1 MTQIASEDI
10 RAAVASGVISEAQA
24 AKLEILAEARHGYRA
39 HMTDEDEPFELFR
52 GFSEIFVTVGLVI
65 LFAGMLAMLVPL
77 YALGSIT
84 ILPVVAAGLAW
95 LGAEYFTRRRRM
107 ALPSSFL
114 SIAFGVSI
122 LILSGLSQNIEAA
135 ALSAVVFEP
144 QRELLPQRIL
154 MVFAL
159 ALVGMI
165 IWYLRFRIPFS
176 MLVMGIMGLGVVF
189 SLASF
194 FDPSLLNNITSPVA
208 MLFDLGGNSNAALA
222 TLAFGTLTFVIA
234 MGFDLRDPHRISR
247 LSRAAFWLHVLAAP
261 AIVNT
266 MAFTTW
272 SLGGQMGLILT
283 ALTLAIF
290 TLLAIIIDRR
300 SFLTAGLIYFAFVL
314 NSVVDGGSST
324 WTSIYT
330 LLVLGGAVTLVGTF
344 WTQIRTGLMKAL
356 PNFPLKRRLPPY
368 AEAL

>member
-234 MGFDLRDPHRISR
+234 MGFE
-247 LSRAAFWLHVLAAP
+247 HVLAAP